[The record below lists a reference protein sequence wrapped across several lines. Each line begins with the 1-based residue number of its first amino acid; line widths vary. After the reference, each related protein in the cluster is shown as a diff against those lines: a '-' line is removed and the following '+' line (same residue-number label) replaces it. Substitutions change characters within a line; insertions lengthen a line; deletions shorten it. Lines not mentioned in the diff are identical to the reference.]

1 VRRLLAVVLALA
13 ALGVTPAVAGACPR
27 ASLPDIEDEVM
38 CTICGTALNI
48 SEAPAAA
55 DQRAFIRERIAAC
68 DTKAQIKDK
77 LVVQY
82 GEEVLALPKDRGF
95 NRAVY
100 LVPIAVVVA
109 AVALLAIAVPR
120 WRRRRGG
127 DDDDGDDADPGR
139 TQALAPADARRLD
152 DDLARYDL

>member
-1 VRRLLAVVLALA
+1 MILALA
-13 ALGVTPAVAGACPR
+13 ALGAAPAVAAACPR

-38 CTICGTALNI
+38 CTICGTPLNI
-48 SEAPAAA
+48 SESPSAA
-55 DQRAFIRERIAAC
+55 DERAFIRERIAAC

-100 LVPIAVVVA
+100 LVPIAVVLA
-109 AVALLAIAVPR
+109 ALGALAYAVPR
-120 WRRRRGG
+120 WRRRRAV
-127 DDDDGDDADPGR
+127 DDAELAGAAP
-139 TQALAPADARRLD
+139 LAPGDARRLD
-152 DDLARYDL
+152 DELARFDR

>member
-1 VRRLLAVVLALA
+1 VSRLLAVVLALA
-13 ALGVTPAVAGACPR
+13 ALGGAPAVAAACPR
-27 ASLPDIEDEVM
+27 AALPDVEDEVM
-38 CTICGTALNI
+38 CTICGTPLNI
-48 SEAPAAA
+48 SEAPSAA
-55 DQRAFIRERIAAC
+55 DERAFIRERIAAC

-100 LVPIAVVVA
+100 LVPIA
-109 AVALLAIAVPR
+109 ALLAALAALAFAVPR

-127 DDDDGDDADPGR
+127 DGGDGVRAD
-139 TQALAPADARRLD
+139 ALAPADARRLD